1 MAASAALVAVHSL
14 THLLALYSDA
24 PPVPAALVDRGKH
37 GVLHRADRDKQAKR
51 MVISRVCWAAIA
63 AKLLTRDEAGVGR
76 FHGIIASIII
86 FMPANALSI
95 SR

>member
-1 MAASAALVAVHSL
+1 MLSGKSAAVSARRWLG
-14 THLLALYSDA
+14 
-24 PPVPAALVDRGKH
+24 AALVDEGRH
-37 GVLHRADRDKQAKR
+37 GVLHRADHDKQALAYGYFEGQPGR
-51 MVISRVCWAAIA
+51 RSA